1 MPLYAC
7 SKCDGYDNTA
17 LTNYWE
23 HRRQAWSDK
32 REPELLC
39 SACDPEIGSW
49 HGRFPRLS
57 RLASGLTVTDPQGH
71 LWRPEELASR
81 AKRSHNHD

>member
-23 HRRQAWSDK
+23 HCRQAWTEK
-32 REPELLC
+32 REPILLC
-39 SACDPEIGSW
+39 SACDPAIGAW
-49 HGRFPRLS
+49 HERFPRRS
-57 RLASGLTVTDPQGH
+57 RIDAGLTVTDSGGR

-81 AKRSHNHD
+81 VTPREPQP